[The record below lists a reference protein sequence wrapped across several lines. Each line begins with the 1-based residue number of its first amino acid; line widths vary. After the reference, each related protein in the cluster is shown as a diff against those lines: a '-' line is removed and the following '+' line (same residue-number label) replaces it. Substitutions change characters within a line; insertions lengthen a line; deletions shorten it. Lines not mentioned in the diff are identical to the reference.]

1 MEQLDFKILDSNID
15 KYPRRLTDTDL
26 LFFGKWL
33 SLLNLTFLELVQ
45 LHGVIGF
52 QNI

>member
-15 KYPRRLTDTDL
+15 KYPRRLTDL